1 MINTNKQSEFWE
13 TCLHEN
19 WEPQVDD
26 GKESTLNT
34 QWPNLYG
41 LESNACALSSCFFF
55 IHKKCTGS
63 NGRIKLQRICLGYVF
78 VYKCCKYLK
87 YIYFLQNLF
96 SHVTNK
102 TSLWV
107 LRAIFCSCNSYKP
120 RVQWTNVFT
129 QGLLSFVLSFLYK
142 LPVYCKAFV
151 SATHRLSVWTKKGT
165 LLSCHA

>member
-1 MINTNKQSEFWE
+1 MKT
-13 TCLHEN
+13 
-19 WEPQVDD
+19 
-26 GKESTLNT
+26 ESPKLMMEKNQHLTPNDLIYMVWNQMLVHFLPVFSSFTKSAPGVMEELN
-34 QWPNLYG
+34 Y
-41 LESNACALSSCFFF
+41 
-55 IHKKCTGS
+55 
-63 NGRIKLQRICLGYVF
+63 RGYVF

-142 LPVYCKAFV
+142 FPVYCKGFV